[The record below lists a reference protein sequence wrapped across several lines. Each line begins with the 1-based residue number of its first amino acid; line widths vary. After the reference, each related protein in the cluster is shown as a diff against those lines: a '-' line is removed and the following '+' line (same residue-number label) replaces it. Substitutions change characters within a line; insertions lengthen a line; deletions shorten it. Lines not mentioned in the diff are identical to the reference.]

1 VVEVEVEV
9 EVDGWERDNRQER
22 RMAGKLLMVVKVKEN
37 EHDEPKI
44 SVRRNEEI
52 RKRCGIDR

>member
-1 VVEVEVEV
+1 MA
-9 EVDGWERDNRQER
+9 R
-22 RMAGKLLMVVKVKEN
+22 RLLMVVKVKEN

-52 RKRCGIDR
+52 RKRCGIDI